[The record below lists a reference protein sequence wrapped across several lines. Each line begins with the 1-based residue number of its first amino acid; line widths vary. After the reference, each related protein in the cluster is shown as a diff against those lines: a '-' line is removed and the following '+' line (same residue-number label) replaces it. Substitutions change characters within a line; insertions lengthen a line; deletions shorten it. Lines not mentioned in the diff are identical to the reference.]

1 MPVSQGAAAGHAQTQ
16 ARPEGRGN
24 PTSGTSVSSLPFLRS
39 FPADKNSWPEV
50 IEVDG
55 TLKVGRGAGCSSG
68 SSLTHNTGQCLVRC
82 PQLPSTE
89 LEQAPSRFTV
99 PQHRASQ
106 HNQVGVSPRGV
117 LTRAKGS
124 RPALFFRVLMRAAAH
139 TQIPP
144 STPYSTLTKIWHRG
158 IAQHLAATQDQ
169 HHEAA
174 PQLLLPLA
182 APNPPGGA
190 IPPRQGP

>member
-24 PTSGTSVSSLPFLRS
+24 PTSGTSVSSPPFLRL
-39 FPADKNSWPEV
+39 FPADKSSWPGV

-55 TLKVGRGAGCSSG
+55 TLKVGRRAGCSLG

-89 LEQAPSRFTV
+89 LEQAPSRFTE
-99 PQHRASQ
+99 PQHSASRRS
-106 HNQVGVSPRGV
+106 QVGVSLRGV
-117 LTRAKGS
+117 LTQAKGS

-144 STPYSTLTKIWHRG
+144 STPYSTLTKTWHRG
-158 IAQHLAATQDQ
+158 IAQHLTAVWDQ
-169 HHEAA
+169 HREVA
-174 PQLLLPLA
+174 PRLLPLA

-190 IPPRQGP
+190 SPPQQGP